1 MKSRLTCRFL
11 VAGILLALRSLSMPG
26 DAEELLE
33 EQYHAQRIAG
43 AIMVVAGAV
52 MAVLSALVLSGT
64 MIQVG
69 QAAIAAVAMVFV
81 FVLLKRWL

>member
-1 MKSRLTCRFL
+1 
-11 VAGILLALRSLSMPG
+11 
-26 DAEELLE
+26 
-33 EQYHAQRIAG
+33 
-43 AIMVVAGAV
+43 MVVAGAV